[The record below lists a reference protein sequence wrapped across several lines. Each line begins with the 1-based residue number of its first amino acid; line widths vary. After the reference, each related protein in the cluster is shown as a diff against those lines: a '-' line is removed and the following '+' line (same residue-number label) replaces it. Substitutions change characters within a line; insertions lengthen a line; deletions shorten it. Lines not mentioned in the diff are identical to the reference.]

1 MHIARS
7 VAMLSE
13 LPQDQ
18 ANLIVERLGRARVDE
33 IAAEAKNVTSFYNLC
48 IRALGHVESDRRVT
62 KVPTK
67 TAAWIE
73 VMHHKLEDDMPEF
86 SHRYVEEAIV
96 SFGGWQQALA
106 VFKRSDLEK
115 AKYKFQYAYEDVLEG
130 ATP

>member
-1 MHIARS
+1 
-7 VAMLSE
+7 MLNN

-18 ANLIVERLGRARVDE
+18 AALIVDRLGEARVASIADE
-33 IAAEAKNVTSFYNLC
+33 VDNVTSFYNLC
-48 IRALGHVESDRRVT
+48 IRAMGHETGGNGYT

-73 VMHHKLEDDMPEF
+73 VMHNKKEDDMPEF
-86 SHRYVEEAIV
+86 SHRYITRAIE

-115 AKYKFQYAYEDVLEG
+115 AKYKFFYAYEDTVNG
-130 ATP
+130 

>member
-1 MHIARS
+1 
-7 VAMLSE
+7 MLNS

-18 ANLIVERLGRARVDE
+18 AALIVDRLGRARVDA
-33 IAAEAKNVTSFYNLC
+33 IAEETDNVSSFYNLC
-48 IRALGHVESDRRVT
+48 IRAMGHDTGGNSYT

-73 VMHHKLEDDMPEF
+73 VMHHKKEDDMPEF
-86 SHRYVEEAIV
+86 SHRYIVRAIE

-115 AKYKFQYAYEDVLEG
+115 AKYKFQFAYTDILDG
-130 ATP
+130 A

>member
-1 MHIARS
+1 MIDS
-7 VAMLSE
+7 

-18 ANLIVERLGRARVDE
+18 AALIVDRLGRARVD
-33 IAAEAKNVTSFYNLC
+33 ALAVDCPDAGTLYTRC
-48 IRALGHVESDRRVT
+48 IRAMGHDTGGNNYT

-73 VMHHKLEDDMPEF
+73 VMHNKKEDDMPEF
-86 SHRYVEEAIV
+86 SHRYITRAIE

-115 AKYKFQYAYEDVLEG
+115 AKYKFFYAYEDTVNG
-130 ATP
+130 